1 MPAELSIK
9 FENLFPKF
17 LSSLIAVSTRLSIR
31 LRLAASAGEVM
42 LVVII
47 PAVEPIMKD
56 LLDDLCI

>member
-1 MPAELSIK
+1 M
-9 FENLFPKF
+9 
-17 LSSLIAVSTRLSIR
+17 R